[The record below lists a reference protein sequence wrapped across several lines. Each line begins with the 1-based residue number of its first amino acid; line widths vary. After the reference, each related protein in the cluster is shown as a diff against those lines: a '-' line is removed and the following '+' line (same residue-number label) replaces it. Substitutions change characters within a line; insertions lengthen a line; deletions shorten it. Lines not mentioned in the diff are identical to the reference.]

1 VEKAYPIELHVQL
14 RTHQEE
20 DTMSKMIWV
29 LIELENGEPVR
40 SSLEVLGKAAK
51 LGRAE
56 AIMLGAGADKVAPT
70 LGEYGAEK
78 VYTHDDAVYDN
89 YLTLPAA
96 ATLSSLLQQRQPDLL
111 LLATTYDLRDIAA
124 RLMARHNLG
133 LITDATDL
141 AFNNDSLQVT
151 VPWGGDNL
159 VTATHAHTS
168 TGIVLVRP
176 KAFAV
181 ERYEGR
187 TAEIEK
193 LNTTIG
199 TDAQTIKVLDTVE
212 VASEGPALEE
222 ASVVVS
228 GGRGL
233 GKAEN
238 FRLIEEL
245 AAVLGGAPGAT
256 RAIVDAGWLP
266 YSYQVGQ
273 TGKTV
278 KPTLY
283 IACGISGA
291 IQHLSGMKGSKY
303 IVAINK
309 DEHAPIFSVA
319 DLGIVGDVLS
329 ILPKLTEEIKK
340 RKSS

>member
-1 VEKAYPIELHVQL
+1 MTK
-14 RTHQEE
+14 T
-20 DTMSKMIWV
+20 IWV
-29 LIELENGEPVR
+29 LVELEDGKAAR

-56 AIMLGAGADKVAPT
+56 AIVLGASANDVAPT

-78 VYTHDDAVYDN
+78 VYAHADATYDN
-89 YLTLPAA
+89 YLTLPAVE
-96 ATLSSLLQQRQPDLL
+96 TVSNLLQQHTPDLL

-124 RLMARHNLG
+124 RLNVRNNLG

-141 AFNNDSLQVT
+141 AFAGDQLQVT
-151 VPWGGDNL
+151 VPWGGETV
-159 VTATHAHTS
+159 VTATHPQQG
-168 TGIVLVRP
+168 TGIVLTRP
-176 KAFAV
+176 KAFGL
-181 ERYEGR
+181 EHYEGR
-187 TAEIEK
+187 TAEIEQ
-193 LNTTIG
+193 LSVSFS
-199 TDAQTIKVLDTVE
+199 AQAQSIKVLETVA
-212 VASEGPALEE
+212 VASEGPALED
-222 ASVVVS
+222 ATVIVS

-238 FRLIEEL
+238 FQLVEDL
-245 AAVLGGAPGAT
+245 AKVLGGAPGAT

-291 IQHLSGMKGSKY
+291 IQHIAGMKGSKY

-309 DEHAPIFSVA
+309 DEQAPIFSLA
-319 DLGIVGDVLS
+319 DYGVVGDALT
-329 ILPKLTEEIKK
+329 ILPKLTEEVK
-340 RKSS
+340 RRKV

>member
-1 VEKAYPIELHVQL
+1 MAN
-14 RTHQEE
+14 T
-20 DTMSKMIWV
+20 IWV
-29 LIELENGEPVR
+29 LVELENGQPVR

-56 AIMLGAGADKVAPT
+56 AIVLGAAAAEVAPT
-70 LGEYGAEK
+70 LGQYGAEK
-78 VYTHDDAVYDN
+78 VYIHADATYDN
-89 YLTLPAA
+89 YLTLPAV
-96 ATLSSLLQQRQPDLL
+96 ATLSTLLKQHQPSLL

-124 RLMARHNLG
+124 RLMVRNNLG

-141 AFNNDSLQVT
+141 AFEGDALKVT
-151 VPWGGDNL
+151 VPWGGENV
-159 VTATHAHTS
+159 VTATHPHDG
-168 TGIVLVRP
+168 TGIVLTRP
-176 KAFAV
+176 KAFSLEQYA
-181 ERYEGR
+181 GR
-187 TAEIEK
+187 TAEVEALQVSID
-193 LNTTIG
+193 TT
-199 TDAQTIKVLDTVE
+199 AQTIKVLETVE
-212 VASEGPALEE
+212 VESDGPALED
-222 ASVVVS
+222 ATVVVS

-238 FRLIEEL
+238 FKLVEEL
-245 AAVLGGAPGAT
+245 ATVLGGAPGAT

-291 IQHLSGMKGSKY
+291 IQHLAGMKGSKF

-309 DEHAPIFSVA
+309 DEHAPIFSIA
-319 DLGIVGDVLS
+319 DLGVVGDALT
-329 ILPKLTEEIKK
+329 ILPKLTAEVK
-340 RKSS
+340 RRKA

>member
-1 VEKAYPIELHVQL
+1 MPN
-14 RTHQEE
+14 T
-20 DTMSKMIWV
+20 IWV
-29 LIELENGEPVR
+29 VIELENGKPVR

-56 AIMLGAGADKVAPT
+56 AVVLGAAAAEVAAT

-78 VYTHDDAVYDN
+78 VYAHADAAYDN
-89 YLTLPAA
+89 YLTLPAVE
-96 ATLSSLLQQRQPDLL
+96 TLSNLIQQHAPRLL
-111 LLATTYDLRDIAA
+111 LLATTYDLRDVAA
-124 RLMARHNLG
+124 RLSVRNNLG

-141 AFNNDSLQVT
+141 TFEGETLNVT
-151 VPWGGDNL
+151 VPWGGENV
-159 VTATHAHTS
+159 VTATHPHAG
-168 TGIVLVRP
+168 TGIVLTRP
-176 KAFAV
+176 KAFSV
-181 ERYEGR
+181 ERFEGR
-187 TAEIEK
+187 TAEIET
-193 LNTTIG
+193 LSATISEN
-199 TDAQTIKVLDTVE
+199 AKTIKILETIE
-212 VASEGPALEE
+212 VASTGPALED
-222 ASVVVS
+222 ASVIVS

-238 FRLIEEL
+238 FRLVEEL
-245 AAVLGGAPGAT
+245 ATALGGAPGAT

-283 IACGISGA
+283 VAVGISGA
-291 IQHLSGMKGSKY
+291 IQHLAGMKGSKY

-319 DLGIVGDVLS
+319 DLGIVGDALS
-329 ILPKLTEEIKK
+329 ILPKLTEEVKK
-340 RKSS
+340 RKA

>member
-1 VEKAYPIELHVQL
+1 MPK
-14 RTHQEE
+14 T
-20 DTMSKMIWV
+20 IWV
-29 LIELENGEPVR
+29 LIENDNGQAAH
-40 SSLEVLGKAAK
+40 SSLEVLGKAAQ

-56 AIMLGAGADKVAPT
+56 AIVLGSAAGEIAPT

-78 VYTHDDAVYDN
+78 VYVHADAAYDTF
-89 YLTLPAA
+89 LTLPAVD
-96 ATLSSLLQQRQPDLL
+96 TISELLKQHQPDLL

-124 RLMARHNLG
+124 RLNVRNTMG

-141 AFNNDSLQVT
+141 SFEGDDLRVT
-151 VPWGGDNL
+151 VPWGGENL
-159 VTATHAHTS
+159 VTVTHPQPG
-168 TGIVLVRP
+168 TGIVLTRP
-176 KAFAV
+176 KAFGL
-181 ERYEGR
+181 ERFEGR
-187 TAEIEK
+187 NAEVETLSIT
-193 LNTTIG
+193 LNA
-199 TDAQTIKVLDTVE
+199 DSQKIKILDRVE
-212 VASEGPALEE
+212 VPSEGPALED
-222 ASVVVS
+222 ASVIVS

-238 FRLIEEL
+238 FHFVEEL
-245 AAVLGGAPGAT
+245 AAALGGAAGAT

-291 IQHLSGMKGSKY
+291 IQHLAGMKGSKY

-319 DLGIVGDVLS
+319 DLGVIGDALTVL
-329 ILPKLTEEIKK
+329 PQLTQEVK
-340 RKSS
+340 RRKAH